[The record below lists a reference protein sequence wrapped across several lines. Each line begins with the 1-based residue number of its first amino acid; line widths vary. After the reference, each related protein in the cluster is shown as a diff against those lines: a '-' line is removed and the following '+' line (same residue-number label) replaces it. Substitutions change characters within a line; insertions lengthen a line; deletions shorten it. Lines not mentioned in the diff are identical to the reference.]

1 MSTPV
6 TVKLYRTLAAATLYL
21 RALAERAEPWTF
33 DIETYDAGAFPSRKG
48 VAVDPHH
55 PDFRVR
61 GCAFAT
67 SSTEGAFVDFTSS
80 PTDWP
85 PGLLDTEGLRALR
98 AAFAG
103 DAEKGAFNG
112 HFDECGL
119 VYSGWVPRVTNRA
132 RDGMLAAIALGDGT
146 HERLTLAHL
155 VLVLLRR
162 ETTWDIDKSTM
173 RDQPVEVVADGAVH
187 DACLTHELCDLLD
200 AWAAEDRRILWS
212 GLTRG

>member
-1 MSTPV
+1 VVSGPSV
-6 TVKLYRTLAAATLYL
+6 TVKLYRTLGAAAPYL
-21 RALAERAEPWTF
+21 RDLARHPGPWTF
-33 DIETYDAGAFPSRKG
+33 DIESYDAAEFPSRKG

-61 GCAFAT
+61 GVAFAT
-67 SSTEGAFVDFTSS
+67 SPTEGAFVDFGLFV
-80 PTDWP
+80 PTDFEV
-85 PGLLDTEGLRALR
+85 GNNLKLLAD
-98 AAFAG
+98 AFAS

-119 VYSGWVPRVTNRA
+119 VYTGWVPRVANRA

-146 HERLTLAHL
+146 HENLRLATLAA
-155 VLVLLRR
+155 VLLRR
-162 ETTWDIDKSTM
+162 DVTWDIDKSTM
-173 RDQPVEVVADGAVH
+173 RDQPAEVVADGAVH

-200 AWAAEDRRILWS
+200 VWADEDRRIFWS